1 MKVFIFYAQHAAPAV
16 FIFYAQHAAPAVTL
30 QCAKLGG
37 DSNILTSPTPRLSTL
52 AMHFMCSDFSEEA
65 SFRRYELR
73 VFAHI
78 LVKNNKKHGTLSHIP
93 GTLNA
98 LSIQVS
104 HNYSMSTKEEV

>member
-1 MKVFIFYAQHAAPAV
+1 MKIKFLNKIYLPSTFNPSVPAIYISSILKMKVFIFYAQHAAPAV

-65 SFRRYELR
+65 SFRRYE
-73 VFAHI
+73 
-78 LVKNNKKHGTLSHIP
+78 
-93 GTLNA
+93 
-98 LSIQVS
+98 
-104 HNYSMSTKEEV
+104 